1 MKMTSRIKMK
11 TWGTSL
17 TPESEESISRCYY
30 GKGGSRISDDSG
42 NKITTEGG
50 DIIRLSL
57 SDNHIDIMLSF
68 NDTDLAVAI
77 GTSPFVNIPLLLK
90 DLEVLA
96 TMSDNLYN
104 YLEPDNVERVDGL
117 NRDQRRMVTEN
128 GDALELYVPDDQ
140 KGAVLAFTK
149 THLSDSFDKRE
160 PTQITLTVKD
170 LDVMASM
177 FGDLWD
183 WIEVNNEEG
192 WDH

>member
-1 MKMTSRIKMK
+1 MTSRIKMK
-11 TWGTSL
+11 KWGTSL
-17 TPESEESISRCYY
+17 TPESEESISQCYY

-50 DIIRLSL
+50 DIIRLTL
-57 SDNHIDIMLSF
+57 SDNHIDIILSF
-68 NDTDLAVAI
+68 NDTDLTVAI
-77 GTSPFVNIPLLLK
+77 GTRSLVNIPLLLK

-104 YLEPDNVERVDGL
+104 YLEPDNVERADGL

-128 GDALELYVPDDQ
+128 GDALELYLPGDQ

>member
-11 TWGTSL
+11 RWGTGL

-30 GKGGSRISDDSG
+30 GKGGSCISDDSG
-42 NKITTEGG
+42 SKITTEGG

-57 SDNHIDIMLSF
+57 SDNHIDIILSF
-68 NDTDLAVAI
+68 NDTDLTVAI
-77 GTSPFVNIPLLLK
+77 GTRSLVNIPLLLK

-128 GDALELYVPDDQ
+128 GDALELYLPGDQ
-140 KGAVLAFTK
+140 KGAVLAFNK
-149 THLSDSFDKRE
+149 THLSDSFDERE

-170 LDVMASM
+170 LDVTASM